1 MIKLSIITVNYND
14 KAGLERTITSVF
26 KQEFKDFEYIIIDGG
41 STDGSKDLIEAN
53 TDNINYWVSEPDKG
67 IYNAMNKGIAQ
78 AKGEYLF
85 FLNSGDDFID
95 SDALQNIVQCLTGE
109 DIVYFNINQIN
120 EHVITVKKTPELLT
134 FSYLYHDLPPH
145 QSTFIRKKLFEVLG
159 YYDENLKIV
168 SDWKFIILALL
179 KNNASYNHIDEV
191 FTNFYFGGISSIPDN
206 KMLIDNERASVL
218 NKEFPILMNDLKYKY
233 KLERIIRGLR
243 KSRKIQLLIKL
254 GLIHKF

>member
-1 MIKLSIITVNYND
+1 MQRTLKSVNGQSY
-14 KAGLERTITSVF
+14 T
-26 KQEFKDFEYIIIDGG
+26 DFEYIVIDGG
-41 STDGSKDLIEAN
+41 SIDGSKDLLEAN
-53 TDNINYWVSEPDKG
+53 AHNINYWVSEPDTG

-78 AKGEYLF
+78 AKGEYVF
-85 FLNSGDDFID
+85 FLNSGDDFIN
-95 SDALQNIVQCLTGE
+95 SHALEKIVTHLTGE
-109 DIVYFNINQIN
+109 DIVYFNINQIKG
-120 EHVITVKKTPELLT
+120 HVVTVKKTPELLT

-159 YYDENLKIV
+159 YYDENFKLV

-179 KNNASYNHIDEV
+179 KYNASYKPVDEV
-191 FTNFYFGGISSIPDN
+191 FTNFYYGGISSIPDN

-243 KSRKIQLLIKL
+243 KSRTIQLLIKL

>member
-1 MIKLSIITVNYND
+1 MKLSIITINLNN

-26 KQEFKDFEYIIIDGG
+26 KQEFKDFEYIVIDGG

-78 AKGEYLF
+78 AKGEYVF
-85 FLNSGDDFID
+85 FLNSGDDFIN
-95 SDALQNIVQCLTGE
+95 SHALEKIVTHLTGE

-120 EHVITVKKTPELLT
+120 EHVITVKKIPELLT

-179 KNNASYNHIDEV
+179 KNNASYKHIDEV
-191 FTNFYFGGISSIPDN
+191 FTNFYYGGISSIPDN